1 MNDLD
6 KSLSELGALIAKHEE
21 VQNQIFCHYV
31 KIVNAIVRNEITSEQ
46 VIKKIM
52 DGLFDFSIFG
62 GGRFFRLYRKLCFH
76 VYYYYPQLE
85 SNIDIIMLAEILRA
99 ELPTKDNNSE

>member
-31 KIVNAIVRNEITSEQ
+31 KIVNVILRNEITSEQ

-52 DGLFDFSIFG
+52 DGLFDFSNFG

-76 VYYYYPQLE
+76 VYYYYPPIGKQYRYHHAGG
-85 SNIDIIMLAEILRA
+85 N
-99 ELPTKDNNSE
+99 TKSRVTNERQ